1 MLGSHGGSKWNVR
14 TSHVLRAHLV
24 SGASSHLVSFS
35 ISPEPGML
43 GVPEI
48 DLRLREGGDLPE
60 VANVP

>member
-1 MLGSHGGSKWNVR
+1 MEREDLP
-14 TSHVLRAHLV
+14 RAQDPPCPWSLITFGV
-24 SGASSHLVSFS
+24 FS

-43 GVPEI
+43 DVPEI